1 MKLLQR
7 LRHSS
12 RVTRFVLL
20 SLGSTSFGGAVLF
33 AGIYFQA
40 QAATVIAGLYVLGAV
55 WWVYTALE
63 RANKE

>member
-1 MKLLQR
+1 MNLLTKLR
-7 LRHSS
+7 TSS
-12 RVTRFVLL
+12 RVTRLILL
-20 SLGSTSFGGAVLF
+20 SLGSTSFAGAVLF